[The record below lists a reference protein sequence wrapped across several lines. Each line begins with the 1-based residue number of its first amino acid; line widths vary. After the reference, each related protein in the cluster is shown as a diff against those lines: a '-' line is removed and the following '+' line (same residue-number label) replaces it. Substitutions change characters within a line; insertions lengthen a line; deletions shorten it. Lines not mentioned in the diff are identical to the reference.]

1 MKQEKNFNNIKKI
14 LAIINKVNNISKND
28 LRLKLDEYKKLNI
41 LVDDLIN
48 IIWVLM

>member
-28 LRLKLDEYKKLNI
+28 LRLKLDEYKKLNNI
-41 LVDDLIN
+41 FDDLIN

>member
-1 MKQEKNFNNIKKI
+1 MKQEKIFNNIKKI